1 MSKKNFLYLY
11 IVVSL
16 LWIFGTDFLLTFVD
30 SQSTMLFL
38 QKLKGILYVCFT
50 SILIY
55 VLIVRK
61 EEFETVTEEKKQLK
75 TLINSMVDFVN
86 FKDGNG
92 RWLEANEA
100 GLKLFQL
107 DGVDFRG
114 KRNSELAKYTDFY
127 HDALMYCETSDE
139 DAWKAREVTRC
150 LEYIPLP
157 NGEIRTIDT
166 IKVPNFNDDG
176 SRHSLVVIGRDIT
189 EHLNTEKDLSM
200 TKQQYQS
207 LFENNPDMVYVLDLD
222 GNVVNVN
229 RQFEKI
235 TGYSADEFNGKRIVS
250 LVTEEFQELLR
261 ENLLNSILQGKSTTK
276 ETKII
281 KKDGSISDI
290 SCTTFPMMLDGEIVG
305 VIGYG
310 RDITAIKETEAMLRK
325 AEKLSVA
332 GELAAS
338 VAHEIRNPL
347 TSIRGFIQLMKSEET
362 ASNKAFHNILLDE
375 IDRINDIVSELLL
388 LAKPQE
394 LNYVKARVESIMSS
408 VFGLLESQSNLYG
421 VELNSKIIGTLPE
434 IDCEPNQL
442 KQLFINI
449 IKNSIEAESTKV
461 NNTIKKTDNGFV
473 QIIVKDNGC
482 GIEKDRIKRLGEP
495 FYSAKEKGTGLGLT
509 VSYRIVQAH
518 KGQVR
523 YASEVNE
530 GTEVEILLPV
540 TID

>member
-16 LWIFGTDFLLTFVD
+16 LWIFGTDYLLNFVD
-30 SQSTMLFL
+30 SKSTMLFL

-61 EEFETVTEEKKQLK
+61 EEFETVTEEKKQLQ
-75 TLINSMVDFVN
+75 TLINSMVDFVK
-86 FKDGNG
+86 FKDGDG
-92 RWLEANEA
+92 RWLEVNEA
-100 GLKLFQL
+100 GLKFFQL
-107 DGVDFRG
+107 EGLDFRG
-114 KRNSELAKYTDFY
+114 KTDSEMAKFTDFY
-127 HDALMYCETSDE
+127 HDALVSIEQSDE
-139 DAWKAREVTRC
+139 EAWKSGKVTRH
-150 LEYIPLP
+150 LEYLSLP
-157 NGEIRTIDT
+157 NGEMRTFDT

-176 SRHSLVVIGRDIT
+176 SRHSLVIIGRDIT
-189 EHLNTEKDLSM
+189 DHLMTEKDLST

-222 GNVVNVN
+222 GKVVNVN

-235 TGYSADEFNGKRIVS
+235 TGYSAEEFIGKEIVS
-250 LVTEEFQELLR
+250 LVTDEFQELLR
-261 ENLLNSILQGKSTTK
+261 NSLLSHVLQGKSSTK
-276 ETKII
+276 ETKI
-281 KKDGSISDI
+281 KKRDGSISDI

-310 RDITAIKETEAMLRK
+310 RDVTAIKETEAMLRK

-347 TSIRGFIQLMKSEET
+347 TSIRGFIQLMKSD
-362 ASNKAFHNILLDE
+362 NKPSDKTFHQIVLDE

-394 LNYVKARVESIMSS
+394 LAYEKARVESIMSS

-421 VELNSKIIGTLPE
+421 VETKLEVLGALPE

-449 IKNSIEAESTKV
+449 IKNSIEADSNKV
-461 NNTIKKTDNGFV
+461 NITMKNTKDGFIRIK
-473 QIIVKDNGC
+473 VKDDGC

-518 KGQVR
+518 KGKIR

-530 GTEVEILLPV
+530 GTEVEILLPIS
-540 TID
+540 ID

>member
-16 LWIFGTDFLLTFVD
+16 LWIFGTDYLLNFVD
-30 SQSTMLFL
+30 SKSTMLFL

-61 EEFETVTEEKKQLK
+61 EEFETVTEEKKQLQ
-75 TLINSMVDFVN
+75 TLINSMVDFVK
-86 FKDGNG
+86 FKDGDG
-92 RWLEANEA
+92 RWLEVNEA
-100 GLKLFQL
+100 GLKFFQL
-107 DGVDFRG
+107 EGLDFRG
-114 KRNSELAKYTDFY
+114 KTDSEMAKFTDFY
-127 HDALMYCETSDE
+127 HDALVSIEQSDE
-139 DAWKAREVTRC
+139 EAWKSGKVTRH
-150 LEYIPLP
+150 LEYLSLP
-157 NGEIRTIDT
+157 NGEMRTFDT

-176 SRHSLVVIGRDIT
+176 SRHSLVIIGRDIT
-189 EHLNTEKDLSM
+189 DHLMTEKDLST

-222 GNVVNVN
+222 GKVVNVN

-235 TGYSADEFNGKRIVS
+235 TGYSAEEFIGKEIVS
-250 LVTEEFQELLR
+250 LVTDEFQEFLRNSLL
-261 ENLLNSILQGKSTTK
+261 SHVLQGKSSTK
-276 ETKII
+276 ETKI
-281 KKDGSISDI
+281 KKRDGSISDI

-310 RDITAIKETEAMLRK
+310 RDVTAIKETEAMLRK

-347 TSIRGFIQLMKSEET
+347 TSIRGFIQLMKSD
-362 ASNKAFHNILLDE
+362 NKPSDKTFHQIVLDE

-394 LNYVKARVESIMSS
+394 LAYEKARVESIMSS

-421 VELNSKIIGTLPE
+421 VETKLEVLGALPE

-449 IKNSIEAESTKV
+449 IKNSIEADSNKV
-461 NNTIKKTDNGFV
+461 NITMKNTKDGFIRIK
-473 QIIVKDNGC
+473 VKDDGC

-518 KGQVR
+518 KGKIS

-530 GTEVEILLPV
+530 GTEVEILLPIS
-540 TID
+540 ID

>member
-16 LWIFGTDFLLTFVD
+16 LWIFGTDYLLNFVD
-30 SQSTMLFL
+30 SKSTILFL
-38 QKLKGILYVCFT
+38 QKLKGILYVCCT

-75 TLINSMVDFVN
+75 TLINSMVDFVK
-86 FKDGNG
+86 FKDGDG

-100 GLKLFQL
+100 GLKFFQL
-107 DGVDFRG
+107 KGVDFRG
-114 KRNSELAKYTDFY
+114 KKDSELAKYTEFY
-127 HDALMYCETSDE
+127 HDALIQFEESDE
-139 DAWKAREVTRC
+139 EAWKAREVTRH
-150 LEYIPLP
+150 LEYLRLP
-157 NGEIRTIDT
+157 NGETRTFDT

-176 SRHSLVVIGRDIT
+176 SRHSLVIIGRDIT
-189 EHLNTEKDLSM
+189 EHLMTEKDLST

-222 GNVVNVN
+222 GKVVNVN

-235 TGYSADEFNGKRIVS
+235 TGYSADEFIGKEIVS
-250 LVTEEFQELLR
+250 IVTEEFQELVGKS
-261 ENLLNSILQGKSTTK
+261 LLTSILQGKSLTK
-276 ETKII
+276 ETKI
-281 KKDGSISDI
+281 KKRDGSISDI

-310 RDITAIKETEAMLRK
+310 RDVTAIKETEAMLRK

-347 TSIRGFIQLMKSEET
+347 TSIRGFIQLMKSDAT
-362 ASNKAFHNILLDE
+362 ASDKAFHHIVLDE

-394 LNYVKARVESIMSS
+394 LAYEKARVESIMSS

-421 VELNSKIIGTLPE
+421 VETKLEVLGALPE

-449 IKNSIEAESTKV
+449 IKNSIEADSKKV
-461 NNTIKKTDNGFV
+461 NITMKNTKDGFI
-473 QIIVKDNGC
+473 QIRVKDDGC

-518 KGQVR
+518 KGKIR
-523 YASEVNE
+523 YSSEVNE
-530 GTEVEILLPV
+530 GTEVEMLLPV

>member
-1 MSKKNFLYLY
+1 
-11 IVVSL
+11 
-16 LWIFGTDFLLTFVD
+16 
-30 SQSTMLFL
+30 
-38 QKLKGILYVCFT
+38 
-50 SILIY
+50 
-55 VLIVRK
+55 
-61 EEFETVTEEKKQLK
+61 
-75 TLINSMVDFVN
+75 
-86 FKDGNG
+86 
-92 RWLEANEA
+92 
-100 GLKLFQL
+100 
-107 DGVDFRG
+107 
-114 KRNSELAKYTDFY
+114 
-127 HDALMYCETSDE
+127 
-139 DAWKAREVTRC
+139 
-150 LEYIPLP
+150 
-157 NGEIRTIDT
+157 
-166 IKVPNFNDDG
+166 
-176 SRHSLVVIGRDIT
+176 
-189 EHLNTEKDLSM
+189 M

-222 GNVVNVN
+222 GKVVNVN

-235 TGYSADEFNGKRIVS
+235 TGYSAEQFIGEKIVS
-250 LVTEEFQELLR
+250 LVTEEFQEIVGKSLLTSIAQG
-261 ENLLNSILQGKSTTK
+261 NSITK

-347 TSIRGFIQLMKSEET
+347 TSIRGFIQLMKSDET
-362 ASNKAFHNILLDE
+362 SSNKAFHNILLDE

-394 LNYVKARVESIMSS
+394 LTYVKARVETIMSS

-421 VELNSKIIGTLPE
+421 VELNSNIIGTLPE

-461 NNTIKKTDNGFV
+461 NITIKNTDNGFV

-530 GTEVEILLPV
+530 GTEVEILLPI